1 MPFKH
6 KNKRTFIDSVKD
18 CINGLDHIITNENN
32 FKREIILA
40 ILTLIVSYVLKVNK
54 IEFIII
60 LITIALVITS
70 EIFNTAIEKTVDLYT
85 IEYNEIAKIAKD
97 VSALAVL
104 TMCMFAFVIGVI
116 IFVRKILSLIGGI

>member
-1 MPFKH
+1 MPSK
-6 KNKRTFIDSVKD
+6 KENKRNFITSVKD
-18 CINGLDHIITNENN
+18 CLNGLSFIMLSEHN

-40 ILTLIVSYVLKVNK
+40 ILALIASYVLEVSK

-60 LITIALVITS
+60 LLVIALVIVS

-85 IEYNEIAKIAKD
+85 KEYNEIAKIAKD

-104 TMCMFAFVIGVI
+104 TMCFFALIIGVI
-116 IFVRKILSLIGGI
+116 IFIPKIIELIGR

>member
-1 MPFKH
+1 MKS
-6 KNKRTFIDSVKD
+6 KNNIKRNFITSVKD
-18 CINGLDHIITNENN
+18 CFNGLSFIMLNENN

-40 ILTLIVSYVLKVNK
+40 ILTLIASAVLKVSR

-60 LITIALVITS
+60 VLVIALVIVC

-85 IEYNEIAKIAKD
+85 KEYNEIARIAKD

-104 TMCMFAFVIGVI
+104 TMCFFAVIVGVI
-116 IFVRKILSLIGGI
+116 IFVPKIIELIGR

>member
-1 MPFKH
+1 MPFRRKE
-6 KNKRTFIDSVKD
+6 KRTFIDSVKD
-18 CINGLDHIITNENN
+18 CINGLDFIITNENN

-40 ILTLIVSYVLKVNK
+40 MIALILCFILKVSK

-60 LITIALVITS
+60 LLVIALVIVS

-85 IEYNEIAKIAKD
+85 KEYNKTAKIAKD

-104 TMCMFAFVIGVI
+104 TMCMFALIIGII
-116 IFVRKILSLIGGI
+116 IFIPKIILLLGGL